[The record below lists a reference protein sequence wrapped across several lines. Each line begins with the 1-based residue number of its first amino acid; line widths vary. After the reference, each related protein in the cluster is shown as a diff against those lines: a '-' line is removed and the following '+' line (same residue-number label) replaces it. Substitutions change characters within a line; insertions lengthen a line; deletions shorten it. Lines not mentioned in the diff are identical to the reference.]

1 MKIQTLDKTGLG
13 LIPVLGPDLAKGWF
27 SILGLGP
34 VWRSIAN
41 WRLVLLKHQILIPEN
56 WNRRF
61 SHAQAKNQTTLIV
74 TKVEVEGS
82 TG

>member
-1 MKIQTLDKTGLG
+1 MKIRTLDKTGLG

-41 WRLVLLKHQILIPEN
+41 SRMKPW
-56 WNRRF
+56 
-61 SHAQAKNQTTLIV
+61 
-74 TKVEVEGS
+74 
-82 TG
+82 